1 MEGKIFHPARRLG
14 LVAINVAANA
24 AVLLLLL
31 VPIIVLDWDRVS
43 RLIASAHAP
52 DLGTI
57 AAADPVVLLHL
68 LSLLLATGLGFW
80 LLLGK
85 KGGRAHRALGWTWAL
100 LLTVGA
106 VSSLFLRRADAGWS
120 FFHSFTV
127 LAVIVTPI
135 AVIAAKRHRVRWHAA
150 LMTYLL
156 VNVVLLAG
164 IFAVYPGFSER
175 LLVRAL
181 FH

>member
-1 MEGKIFHPARRLG
+1 MAGKMLHPARRLG

-43 RLIASAHAP
+43 RSLAGAHAP
-52 DLGTI
+52 DLATI
-57 AAADPVVLLHL
+57 AAADPMTLVHL
-68 LSLLLATGLGFW
+68 FSLLLAAGLGFY

-85 KGGRAHRALGWTWAL
+85 KGSRAHRALGWTWAL

-106 VSSLFLRRADAGWS
+106 ASSLFLRRAEVGWS
-120 FFHSFTV
+120 FFHGFTL
-127 LAVIVTPI
+127 LAVIVTPL
-135 AVIAAKRHRVRWHAA
+135 ALVAARKHRVRWHAA
-150 LMTYLL
+150 LMTYLF
-156 VNVVLLAG
+156 VNVILLAG
-164 IFAVYPGFSER
+164 IFAVYPGFAER
-175 LLVRAL
+175 LLVRAF